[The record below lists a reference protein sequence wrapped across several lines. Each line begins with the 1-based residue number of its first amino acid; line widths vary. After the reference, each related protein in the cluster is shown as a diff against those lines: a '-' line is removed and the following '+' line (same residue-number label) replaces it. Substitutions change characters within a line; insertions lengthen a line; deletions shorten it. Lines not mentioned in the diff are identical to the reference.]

1 MNVKLDIRKVE
12 SPENTEFYIS
22 AVPDQNA
29 PIKEQAAQI
38 FNAITDTLNAE
49 NAHIMQER
57 IFTHDSAMQNI
68 SEIRSQAYGPLD
80 DGVPPTILL
89 CNHGLNG
96 PFAGI
101 QIYAIR
107 SEKKPQVIKL
117 HEKPCGRLFK
127 ATRRQYLTLSNI
139 SAQDSDSNTKQAR
152 KMLEKAENA
161 LKILNADFLNVA
173 RTWMWLGNILSWYDD
188 FNHVRNEFFT
198 ERGVIGTPHR
208 QYMPASTGIGLKPPG
223 NPICTMD
230 LVAVLEPQD
239 SIEVLP
245 AVGKQQCALEYG
257 SAFSRASKAVT
268 PAAVTVFVS
277 GTAAID
283 ATGATTNVENPAGQI
298 NDTIENVRAVLK
310 DMKCSDQDVVHTLA
324 YCKNTDVEKI
334 FNEYKNQLP
343 WPWLSVVCDICRP
356 ELLFEIEVTAAI
368 RE

>member
-1 MNVKLDIRKVE
+1 MTVKLDIRKVE
-12 SPENTEFYIS
+12 SHENAEFYIL
-22 AVPDQNA
+22 AVPEQNA
-29 PIKEQAAQI
+29 PIEEQAAQM
-38 FNAITDTLNAE
+38 FNAITDSLNAE
-49 NAHIMQER
+49 NAHLLQER
-57 IFTHDSAMQNI
+57 IFTHDSALQNVFD
-68 SEIRSQAYGPLD
+68 IRSQAYGSLD
-80 DGVPPTILL
+80 DGIPPTILL
-89 CNHGLNG
+89 CDQGING

-101 QIYAIR
+101 QIHAIR

-117 HEKPCGRLFK
+117 HENPCGRLFK
-127 ATRRQYLTLSNI
+127 ATGREYLTLSNI
-139 SAQDSDSNTKQAR
+139 SAQDPDSNTKQAR
-152 KMLEKAENA
+152 KMLEKAEDA
-161 LKILNADFLNVA
+161 LKLLNADFLNVA

-188 FNHVRNEFFT
+188 FNRVRNQFFT

-223 NPICTMD
+223 NPICAMD
-230 LVAVLEPQD
+230 LVAVLEPED
-239 SIEVLP
+239 SIEFLP

-310 DMKCSDQDVVHTLA
+310 DMKCSDHDVVQAFA
-324 YCKNTDVEKI
+324 YCKNTDVEKV
-334 FNEYKNQLP
+334 FHQYKEKLS
-343 WPWLSVVCDICRP
+343 WPWLTIVCDICRP

-368 RE
+368 RQ

>member
-1 MNVKLDIRKVE
+1 MTLNLDIRKVE
-12 SPENTEFYIS
+12 STENTEFYIS

-29 PIKEQAAQI
+29 PIKEQTAQI
-38 FNAITDTLNAE
+38 FNAVTDTLNTE

-57 IFTHDSAMQNI
+57 IFTHDSELQNV
-68 SEIRSQAYGPLD
+68 SEIRSQAYGRLD
-80 DGVPPTILL
+80 DGVPPTVLL
-89 CNHGLNG
+89 CKQGLNG
-96 PFAGI
+96 PFAGL
-101 QIYAIR
+101 QIYAIQ

-127 ATRRQYLTLSNI
+127 AASSQYLTLSNI
-139 SAQDSDSNTKQAR
+139 SAQDTHSNIKQAR
-152 KMLEKAENA
+152 KMLEKAEET
-161 LKILNADFLNVA
+161 LKLLNADFLNVA

-188 FNHVRNEFFT
+188 FNRVRNQFFT

-239 SIEVLP
+239 SIEFLP

-257 SAFSRASKAVT
+257 SAFSRASKAIT

-283 ATGATTNVENPAGQI
+283 ATGATTNVENSAGQI

-310 DMKCSDQDVVHTLA
+310 DMNCSDSDVVQVLA

-334 FNEYKNQLP
+334 FNQYKKKLS
-343 WPWLSVVCDICRP
+343 WPWLTIICDICRP
-356 ELLFEIEVTAAI
+356 DLLFEIEVTAAI
-368 RE
+368 RK